1 MLNTK
6 NKYIMIPVKAYAA
19 ESASAPLAPFNFERR
34 ELREQDVLIEI
45 LFSGVCHSDL
55 HQVRD
60 EWGGSMYPMVPG
72 HEIVGKIIKT
82 GSKATKFTIGQTAGV
97 GVMVD
102 SCREC
107 KPCKTYMEQYCAE
120 GMTGTYNG
128 LERDKTTIAQG
139 GYSTQIVCDE
149 RWVYHIADNLD
160 LAGVAPLLCAG
171 ITTYSPLKYAN
182 VKPGDKVA
190 VAGLGGLGHMAV
202 KFAVAMGAEVTMLS
216 TSPSKETDALKLGA
230 HHFVL
235 STDDVAMAALESQ
248 FDVVLDAVSGN
259 HDYEI
264 YLKLLGVSGKL
275 LVVGLPKD
283 EPKLNP
289 FELIKNRRCII
300 GSMIGGTVETQEM
313 LDFCAEKNIVAD
325 VEVISMDYINEA
337 YERMIKNDVKYRF
350 VIDMASMK

>member
-1 MLNTK
+1 
-6 NKYIMIPVKAYAA
+6 MIPVKAYAA
-19 ESASAPLAPFNFERR
+19 KSAASSLVPFNFERR
-34 ELREQDVLIEI
+34 DLREQDVLIEI
-45 LFSGVCHSDL
+45 LFSGVCHSDV

-72 HEIVGKIIKT
+72 HEIVGKVIKV
-82 GSKATKFTIGQTAGV
+82 GSGVTKFSPGQTAGV

-107 KPCKTYMEQYCAE
+107 KPCRQHMEQYCAE

-128 LERDKTTIAQG
+128 YERDKTTIAQG

-149 RWVYHIADNLD
+149 RWVYHISDSLD

-216 TSPSKETDALKLGA
+216 TSPSKEADAKKLGA

-235 STDDVAMAALESQ
+235 STDAGEMKKIESH
-248 FDVVLDAVSGN
+248 FAVVLDAVSGN

-264 YLKLLGVSGKL
+264 YLKLLDVSGKL

-325 VEVISMDYINEA
+325 VEVISMEYINEA
-337 YERMIKNDVKYRF
+337 YERMIRNDVKYRF
-350 VIDMASMK
+350 VIDMASLK

>member
-1 MLNTK
+1 
-6 NKYIMIPVKAYAA
+6 MIPVKAFAA
-19 ESASAPLAPFNFERR
+19 MSATTVLQPFQFERR
-34 ELREQDVLIEI
+34 ELRPHDVLVEI

-55 HQVRD
+55 HQARD
-60 EWGGSMYPMVPG
+60 EWGGSIYPMVPG
-72 HEIVGKIIKT
+72 HEIVGKVIKV
-82 GSKATKFTIGQTAGV
+82 GSHVKKFKAGNLAGV

-107 KPCKTYMEQYCAE
+107 KPCKNFMEQYCAE
-120 GMTGTYNG
+120 GMTGTYNNY
-128 LERDKTTIAQG
+128 ERDKVTMAQG

-149 RWVYHIADNLD
+149 RWVYHVSGKLN

-216 TSPSKETDALKLGA
+216 TSPSKENDARKLGA

-235 STDDVAMAALESQ
+235 STDKAAMKKHQSH
-248 FDVVLDAVSGN
+248 FDVVVDAISGN
-259 HDYEI
+259 HDYEH
-264 YLKLLGVSGKL
+264 YLKLLDLQGKL
-275 LVVGLPKD
+275 LIVGLPKD
-283 EPKLNP
+283 EPKVNP
-289 FELIKNRRCII
+289 FELIKNRRSII

-313 LDFCAEKNIVAD
+313 LDFCAEKNITAD
-325 VEVISMDYINEA
+325 VEVIPMQYINEA
-337 YERMIKNDVKYRF
+337 YERMLKNDVKYRF
-350 VIDMASMK
+350 VIDMASLK